1 MTETKEFRVTY
12 ATLLAEGE
20 ELHRDFEAGAK
31 IAEGWLG
38 QSHGSL
44 LAAGEVR
51 GPHESIV
58 RSPCDSEMVIGSFAG
73 AGADELE
80 QALAAARAGFRAWS
94 AFDWRERAAILRRV
108 ADLFSER
115 RNELAALTVYE
126 AGKSRTEALGEVEEA
141 ADLIRYY
148 CAALESTDGL
158 SWTMLRLSENEATR
172 SVLRPY
178 GVWTVIS
185 PFNVPIALS
194 TGPLAAALAA
204 GNSAILKPSSL
215 TPLIGLKQGELFL
228 EAGVPAEVLQVLL
241 GPGGAL
247 GDALCRHPDVAGLTF
262 TGSYETGMAIQ
273 RVRAET
279 SAFPRPAICEMGGKN
294 PAIVMASAELEDAAL
309 GVARSAFGM
318 SGQKC
323 SACSRAL
330 VQRPVY
336 EKFCELL
343 VEKALS
349 FKIAHPIERDT
360 FTGPV
365 ISGSSV
371 ATFEAAAAEARASG
385 RLLAGGARVDQGALA
400 RGNYVELTVAELPP
414 ESRIWREELFVPF
427 LAIGPVD
434 SLDEALALANDTHF
448 GLTAGFYSRD
458 EAEIERFFA
467 EIEAG
472 VVYVN
477 RKAGATTGAWPGV
490 QPFGGWKGSGS
501 TGKAGGGPH
510 YLQQYAREQS
520 RTIIES

>member
-20 ELHRDFEAGAK
+20 ELHRDFEAGARL
-31 IAEGWLG
+31 AETWLG
-38 QSHGSL
+38 SRHGSIVGGREL
-44 LAAGEVR
+44 SG
-51 GPHESIV
+51 GSESVV
-58 RSPCDSEMVIGSFAG
+58 RSPCDREVVIGSFAG
-73 AGADELE
+73 AGVDELE
-80 QALAAARAGFRAWS
+80 TAVAAAKASLPAWS
-94 AFDWRERAAILRRV
+94 ATDWHERVALLRRV

-115 RNELAALTVYE
+115 RNELAALASYE
-126 AGKSRTEALGEVEEA
+126 AGKSRTEGLGEVEEA

-148 CAALESTDGL
+148 CAMLESTGGL
-158 SWTMLRLSENEATR
+158 AWTMLRLAESEATR
-172 SVLRPY
+172 SVLKPY
-178 GVWTVIS
+178 GVWAVIS
-185 PFNVPIALS
+185 PFNFPIALS
-194 TGPLAAALAA
+194 TGPLSAALAA
-204 GNSAILKPSSL
+204 GNTAILKPSSL
-215 TPLIGLKQGELFL
+215 TPLIGLKQGEIFL
-228 EAGVPAEVLQVLL
+228 EAGVPPDVLQVLV
-241 GPGGAL
+241 GPGGKL
-247 GDALCRHPDVAGLTF
+247 GDAICRHPEVAGITF
-262 TGSYETGMAIQ
+262 TGSYETGMDIQ
-273 RVRAET
+273 RVRAE
-279 SAFPRPAICEMGGKN
+279 SSPFPQPAICEMGGKN
-294 PAIVMASAELEDAAL
+294 PAIVMASADLEDAAL

-336 EKFCELL
+336 EELCERLA
-343 VEKALS
+343 EKARTLRVG
-349 FKIAHPIERDT
+349 HPLERDI

-365 ISGSSV
+365 IAESSV
-371 ATFEAAAAEARASG
+371 ATFEQAAAEARKSG
-385 RLLAGGARVDQGALA
+385 RLLAGGSRLREGALE

-427 LAIGPVD
+427 LAIRPVD
-434 SLDEALALANDTHF
+434 TLDEALALANDTQF

-458 EAEIERFFA
+458 GDEIQRFLD

-520 RTIIES
+520 QTIVES